1 MEYKR
6 IQDKI
11 FLRCDPGEEI
21 LEQLNIVCE
30 KEDVRLALI
39 SGLGSVTKAVIG
51 IFDLAEK
58 HFYATTLEEPMEIG
72 TLTGTVTNKNGAVY
86 LHVHAVLGKTDGT
99 AYTGHLKEGVVMAT
113 AEIELDLIE
122 GEVGRRFVPE
132 TGLHPMVF
140 S

>member
-6 IQDKI
+6 LKDKI

-21 LEQLNIVCE
+21 LEQLKIVCE
-30 KEDVRLALI
+30 AENVRLATI
-39 SGLGSVTKAVIG
+39 SGLGSVNRAVTG

-58 HFYATTLEEPMEIG
+58 HFYATVLEEPMEIG
-72 TLTGTVTNKNGAVY
+72 ALMGTVTNKDGDVY
-86 LHVHAVLGKTDGT
+86 LHVHAVLGKKDGT

-113 AEIELDLIE
+113 AEIVIDLIE

-140 S
+140 